1 MKDILITYK
10 EQILLTASFLYIPFI
25 AFLISLAN
33 VYLFGRMLNITKNN
47 TSKNIVATITLIG
60 TYIFY
65 FFFYNKEGSQVQKI
79 WHLIIYIAISILFYV
94 LIGFKLYDRVEN
106 LLDKVSSDEK
116 EKKSTIHK
124 KK

>member
-10 EQILLTASFLYIPFI
+10 DQILVMTTFLYVPFI
-25 AFLISLAN
+25 AFLVSLAS
-33 VYLFGRMLNITKNN
+33 VYLFGRMLNIVKTNIA
-47 TSKNIVATITLIG
+47 KNIVAVLTLLG
-60 TYIFY
+60 LYTFY
-65 FFFYNKEGSQVQKI
+65 FFFYQIEGSNFQKI
-79 WHLIIYIAISILFYV
+79 WYIIIYIAISILFYV

-116 EKKSTIHK
+116 EKKSSQHK